1 MSAKPLSQAA
11 GSAPSAMDLEP
22 GSAFE
27 VAIDER
33 LKALQADVD
42 RIRSRMDWLLTVI
55 VGAAL
60 LNVLALLK

>member
-1 MSAKPLSQAA
+1 MSEAT
-11 GSAPSAMDLEP
+11 GSAPSAMDLKP

>member
-1 MSAKPLSQAA
+1 MSAKSLSQVA
-11 GSAPSAMDLEP
+11 GSAPSAMHLKP